1 VKGGRPRIVRGM
13 DAPSLNQPPS
23 RASTYKAT
31 GVDTAEEELGMQ
43 KVVEW
48 ASQTFS
54 YCGSATVKLPIGYFA
69 NVLQIT
75 PDIGIAISTDGVGT
89 KILVAEQLNRFDTI
103 GIDCI
108 AMNAND
114 VLCVGAR
121 PISMVDYIAVQRL
134 RPEFLAEVGVG
145 LQEGAR
151 QAEISIPGGEIAQV
165 PEMVRGVREGG
176 GIDLVGTCI
185 GLVHPEQIN
194 TGRNVKPGDVVIG
207 LPSSGLH
214 SNGFTLA
221 RKALLDR
228 GGMSLGDFLPGVGRT
243 LGEELLEPT
252 RIYVKAVFQLM
263 DNGVEPT
270 ALIHVTSDGF
280 LNLARVQAPVG
291 FRLDQVPQ
299 PAPIFELIQQKGR
312 ISAPEMYT
320 VFNMGTGFCVVVN
333 PSEADRALELLR
345 NAGEKP
351 FVIGQATDD
360 KAKTVTLTKQ
370 RLRGTDDT
378 FESF

>member
-1 VKGGRPRIVRGM
+1 M
-13 DAPSLNQPPS
+13 DAPNLNQPESPT
-23 RASTYKAT
+23 STYKAT
-31 GVDTAEEELGMQ
+31 GVDTTEEELGMR

-48 ASQTFS
+48 AGQTFS
-54 YCGSATVKLPIGYFA
+54 YCGLATVKLPIGYFA

-75 PDIGIAISTDGVGT
+75 PEIGIAISTDGVGT
-89 KILVAEQLNRFDTI
+89 KILVSEQLNRFDTI

-151 QAEISIPGGEIAQV
+151 QAGISIPGGEIAQV
-165 PEMVRGVREGG
+165 PEMIRGVREGG

-185 GLVHPEQIN
+185 GLVHPEKIN
-194 TGRNVKPGDVVIG
+194 TGQNVKPGDVVVG

-221 RKALLDR
+221 RKALLEK
-228 GGMSLGDFLPGVGRT
+228 GGMGLGDSVPELGRT

-252 RIYVKAVFQLM
+252 RIYVKAVFQLI
-263 DNGVEPT
+263 DNGVAPK
-270 ALIHVTSDGF
+270 ALIHITSDGF
-280 LNLARVQAPVG
+280 LNLARVDAPVG

-299 PAPIFELIQQKGR
+299 PAPIFDLIQRKGG

-320 VFNMGTGFCVVVN
+320 VFNMGTGFCVVVS
-333 PSEADRALELLR
+333 PSEVDRTLELLR
-345 NAGEKP
+345 KAGEKP
-351 FVIGQATDD
+351 FVVGEATDD
-360 KAKTVTLTKQ
+360 RAKTVVLTKQ
-370 RLRGTDDT
+370 RIRGRDEI